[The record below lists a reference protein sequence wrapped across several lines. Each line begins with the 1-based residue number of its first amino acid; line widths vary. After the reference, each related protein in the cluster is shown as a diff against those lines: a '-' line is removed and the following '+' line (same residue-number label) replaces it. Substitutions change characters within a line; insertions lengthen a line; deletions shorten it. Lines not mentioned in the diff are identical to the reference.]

1 MFLTKSL
8 PCFSDQSYPKTALTL
23 RGFGRYK
30 GATEFLGAG
39 KSKEI
44 GLESEFDVLSLK
56 KEKLNML
63 SWSIT
68 FLIIGIIAGVLG
80 LSGIAATQIA
90 WILFVVFL
98 VLFVVTLIMGRRPP
112 V

>member
-1 MFLTKSL
+1 M
-8 PCFSDQSYPKTALTL
+8 
-23 RGFGRYK
+23 
-30 GATEFLGAG
+30 G

-44 GLESEFDVLSLK
+44 GLESGLGGLSLK
-56 KEKLNML
+56 KEKLDML

-68 FLIIGIIAGVLG
+68 FLVIGLIAGILG
-80 LSGIAATQIA
+80 LSGIAGAATQIA

-98 VLFVVTLIMGRRPP
+98 VLFVISLIMGRRPP